1 MDTMKK
7 VFHIFVR
14 IIDGLT
20 VLTGWA
26 AALCLVAAALIV
38 TEAVI
43 VRKLLG
49 ISTIWQ
55 IEASVFLLIFAVFV
69 GAPFVQKND
78 HHLNVDLVIILL
90 NPRTREITLI
100 VVSIITCI
108 LTAILAWYAWPMWW
122 ETVIN
127 NEHSESLWGPPLWI
141 PFLFLPLGMT
151 LLFLQY
157 IVYIWRK
164 IEQLRKGDLKEKV
177 LPSELADVKMKEE
190 TAPSE

>member
-1 MDTMKK
+1 MKT
-7 VFHIFVR
+7 VFQIFVR

-20 VLTGWA
+20 YITGWV

-55 IEASVFLLIFAVFV
+55 IEASVFLLIFTVFV
-69 GAPFVQKND
+69 GAPFVQKNE
-78 HHLNVDLVIILL
+78 HHLNVDLVIIHLS
-90 NPRTREITLI
+90 PRTREITLI
-100 VVSIITCI
+100 VVSIISCI

-122 ETVIN
+122 ETITH

-141 PFLFLPLGMT
+141 PYLFLPLGMT

-157 IVYIWRK
+157 IVFIGRK
-164 IEQLRKGDLKEKV
+164 IERLRQGDVEANV
-177 LPSELADVKMKEE
+177 LPSELANVKMREE